1 MAEETSAVE
10 VAVAA
15 EPAKATPK
23 RKVAAKKAP
32 AKAAVAK
39 KAPAKKAVAK
49 KAPAK
54 KAAAKKITSKGK
66 KAATKKPADLRT
78 VALDTGRNAFLAGLG
93 VYGKAYDQMAE
104 QLVSIQKQVE
114 EAQARLETRRKQA
127 ESIYNSLVKR
137 GEAVEKEAKKA
148 IDDIEFDAITDRK
161 KLEEQMNKAK
171 ARFEELRSKLVNAV

>member
-10 VAVAA
+10 VTVAA

-23 RKVAAKKAP
+23 RKAVAKKAP
-32 AKAAVAK
+32 VKAAAK

-49 KAPAK
+49 KAPTK
-54 KAAAKKITSKGK
+54 KAAAKKATAKGK
-66 KAATKKPADLRT
+66 KAAAKKPADLRT

-104 QLVSIQKQVE
+104 QLVNIQKQVE
-114 EAQARLETRRKQA
+114 EAQSRLETRRKQA
-127 ESIYNSLVKR
+127 ESIYDSLVKR